1 AHDRRVRRGLH
12 RVRDGPR
19 LPGHD
24 RRRQAGTEGGRPAYV
39 LEGHEPRRP
48 ARGLRRGRR
57 RRDRAH
63 EPHPPA
69 VQRELARAGRC
80 ARRPRGR
87 RARARVRPDDRGGPA
102 LPLRRVQVD
111 RALVRALAG
120 QLHPGRR
127 RPQRRRHLPEAPPQ
141 GCDRPADDPLRAR
154 DRAADHRRNARREP
168 QAREGFARR
177 PGEDARVIRQLAI
190 VGVAR
195 LGGSLAKA
203 ARLGGLAR
211 RIVGI
216 GRDAGRL
223 RPALD
228 DGTLDL
234 AVTDLEGGV
243 READFILLATPVLTI
258 EGLLERVWRAA
269 PDGALITDVGSTK
282 RNIVRAAERL
292 AATRSLRF
300 VGSHPLAGSEQAGYS
315 VARADLFRG
324 ATVVVTPTEATEL
337 GALELAARGFRD
349 TTRIAAGDPDMWTE
363 IFLANRDA
371 LSATVE
377 AFREALAD
385 LQRAIDAGQADA
397 LRAVLA
403 RIKATREQVR

>member
-1 AHDRRVRRGLH
+1 M
-12 RVRDGPR
+12 
-19 LPGHD
+19 
-24 RRRQAGTEGGRPAYV
+24 
-39 LEGHEPRRP
+39 
-48 ARGLRRGRR
+48 
-57 RRDRAH
+57 
-63 EPHPPA
+63 
-69 VQRELARAGRC
+69 
-80 ARRPRGR
+80 
-87 RARARVRPDDRGGPA
+87 
-102 LPLRRVQVD
+102 
-111 RALVRALAG
+111 
-120 QLHPGRR
+120 
-127 RPQRRRHLPEAPPQ
+127 
-141 GCDRPADDPLRAR
+141 
-154 DRAADHRRNARREP
+154 
-168 QAREGFARR
+168 
-177 PGEDARVIRQLAI
+177 IRQLAI
-190 VGVAR
+190 VGVGL
-195 LGGSLAKA
+195 LGGSVAKA

-234 AVTDLEGGV
+234 AVTDLDAGV
-243 READFILLATPVLTI
+243 READFILLAAPVLTI

-282 RNIVRAAERL
+282 RNIVRAAERF
-292 AATRSLRF
+292 AATRSLSF
-300 VGSHPLAGSEQAGYS
+300 VGSHPLAGSEQAGYR

-337 GALELAARGFRD
+337 GALKKTTEFWEALGARVSSLDPETHDRTVAAISHLPHLIACALVDGAARVEPSALELAARGFRD

-385 LQRAIDAGQADA
+385 LQRTIDAGQADA

>member
-1 AHDRRVRRGLH
+1 
-12 RVRDGPR
+12 
-19 LPGHD
+19 
-24 RRRQAGTEGGRPAYV
+24 
-39 LEGHEPRRP
+39 
-48 ARGLRRGRR
+48 
-57 RRDRAH
+57 
-63 EPHPPA
+63 
-69 VQRELARAGRC
+69 
-80 ARRPRGR
+80 
-87 RARARVRPDDRGGPA
+87 
-102 LPLRRVQVD
+102 
-111 RALVRALAG
+111 
-120 QLHPGRR
+120 
-127 RPQRRRHLPEAPPQ
+127 
-141 GCDRPADDPLRAR
+141 
-154 DRAADHRRNARREP
+154 
-168 QAREGFARR
+168 
-177 PGEDARVIRQLAI
+177 VIGQLAI
-190 VGVAR
+190 VGVGL
-195 LGGSLAKA
+195 LGGSVAKA

-234 AVTDLEGGV
+234 AVTDLDAGV
-243 READFILLATPVLTI
+243 READFILLAAPVLTI

-282 RNIVRAAERL
+282 RNIVRAAERF
-292 AATRSLRF
+292 AATRSLSF
-300 VGSHPLAGSEQAGYS
+300 VGSHPLAGSEQAGYR

-337 GALELAARGFRD
+337 AALKKTTEFWEALGARVSSLDPETHDRTVAAISHLPHLIACALVDGATRVEPSALELAARGFRD